1 MAGKTT
7 DQKTEKEEV
16 DSEEEADSIEVGIE
30 LLEMLTEDHMVEDIG
45 TNDKV
50 ENKVK
55 ERVEEVNNGNK
66 EWTIDNSDQARE
78 EVADMKKRKIE
89 TEDKEK

>member
-78 EVADMKKRKIE
+78 EVTDMKKRKIE
-89 TEDKEK
+89 TEDKEE

>member
-78 EVADMKKRKIE
+78 EVTDMKRSKIE
-89 TEDKEK
+89 IEDK